1 MPPPPLPVPYK
12 VAVTTPAA
20 PIAPGPYS
28 QADKANG
35 MVYASGFIGNDPA
48 TLALVGPG
56 VAEQTRQALTNLK
69 AVLEAAG
76 SGMGAVVMSR
86 VYLTNIADFNTM
98 SAVYAEFFAE
108 PYPARATVQVG
119 ALPRGAVVEI
129 EMQAVWKD
137 PVIKV

>member
-1 MPPPPLPVPYK
+1 

-20 PIAPGPYS
+20 PIAPGPFS
-28 QADKANG
+28 QAVKANG

-86 VYLTNIADFNTM
+86 VYLTNIADFNAM

-108 PYPARATVQVG
+108 PYPARATVAVG